1 MIEVNVIYYE
11 ISTKE
16 KDLLEINTEQKNSK
30 DWRSKQNIL
39 EFMNNS

>member
-30 DWRSKQNIL
+30 D
-39 EFMNNS
+39 